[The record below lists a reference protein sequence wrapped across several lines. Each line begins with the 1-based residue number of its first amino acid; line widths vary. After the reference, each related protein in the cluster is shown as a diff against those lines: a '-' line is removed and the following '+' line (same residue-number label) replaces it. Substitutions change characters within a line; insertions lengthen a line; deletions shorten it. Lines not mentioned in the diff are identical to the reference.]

1 MLPAASMLPPLHPGP
16 MDMGAP
22 RFSLDSLAP
31 PMQAPPPP
39 YQDAQQLQQL
49 QVLLTQ
55 LQGMQLQSEPQPDM
69 QWANMA
75 APPTMSNGGFAAAQQ
90 QMAQMLAQGG
100 ESEYHLPTDLNAI
113 LSGGEHQHHL
123 G

>member
-1 MLPAASMLPPLHPGP
+1 MLPSMLPPLHPGSL
-16 MDMGAP
+16 DINAP
-22 RFSLDSLAP
+22 RYSLDSLVP
-31 PMQAPPPP
+31 PMQAAPPA

-55 LQGMQLQSEPQPDM
+55 LQGMQLQPEPQPDM
-69 QWANMA
+69 QWAAMA
-75 APPTMSNGGFAAAQQ
+75 APPLMGNGGFGAAQQ
-90 QMAQMLAQGG
+90 QMAQMLQGS

>member
-1 MLPAASMLPPLHPGP
+1 MLPPLHPSSLDLG
-16 MDMGAP
+16 P
-22 RFSLDSLAP
+22 RFSLDSMAP
-31 PMQAPPPP
+31 PMQAAPPT

-55 LQGMQLQSEPQPDM
+55 LQGMQLQPEPQPEM
-69 QWANMA
+69 AGHWVAMA
-75 APPTMSNGGFAAAQQ
+75 APPPMNNGGMMAQQ
-90 QMAQMLAQGG
+90 QMAQMLQGG